1 MTKFDLFVAT
11 RASHAALLPVVL
23 IAASIN
29 EARPL
34 VAPRVRSSPGI
45 LPIYKL
51 TFPKELQPSI
61 SA

>member
-1 MTKFDLFVAT
+1 MTQFDLFVAT

-34 VAPRVRSSPGI
+34 VAPRVVLGYFLCTS
-45 LPIYKL
+45 
-51 TFPKELQPSI
+51 
-61 SA
+61 